1 MHVIVFEFWPA
12 EGRQDDYFDHVAAL
26 RPELEKIP
34 GFVSVERFESLT
46 EPGKLL
52 SLSFWESEEAIAS
65 WRALPRHRKAQAAGR
80 AGVFSNYRLRV
91 AEVARDYGMCDR
103 TQAPGDS
110 RQEHG

>member
-26 RPELEKIP
+26 KPELEMVP
-34 GFVSVERFESLT
+34 GFISVERFESLT
-46 EPGKLL
+46 EPRKLL
-52 SLSFWESEEAIAS
+52 SLSFWESEEAIAN

-91 AEVARDYGMCDR
+91 AEVARDYGKHDR